1 MRVNLDI
8 TSSSQILVHNRKIPV
23 SEMCD
28 KIDEVD
34 QATIRR
40 VAARIFGPES
50 RNRATVVVMGKEDV
64 GDWRAQL
71 KKYGVG
77 GAL

>member
-1 MRVNLDI
+1 
-8 TSSSQILVHNRKIPV
+8 
-23 SEMCD
+23 MCD

-40 VAARIFGPES
+40 VAQRVFGPELRS
-50 RNRATVVVMGKEDV
+50 RATVVVNGREDV
-64 GDWRAQL
+64 GDWAAQL
-71 KKYGVG
+71 RKYGVG

>member
-1 MRVNLDI
+1 MLTGD
-8 TSSSQILVHNRKIPV
+8 TKILVHGRKIPV

-34 QATIRR
+34 QAVIRR
-40 VAARIFGPES
+40 VAQRVFGPES
-50 RNRATVVVMGKEDV
+50 RNRATIVVNGREDV

>member
-1 MRVNLDI
+1 
-8 TSSSQILVHNRKIPV
+8 
-23 SEMCD
+23 MCER
-28 KIDEVD
+28 IDEVD

-40 VAARIFGPES
+40 VAQRVFGPELRS
-50 RNRATVVVMGKEDV
+50 NATIVVMGREDV

-71 KKYGVG
+71 RKYGVG

>member
-1 MRVNLDI
+1 
-8 TSSSQILVHNRKIPV
+8 
-23 SEMCD
+23 MCE

-34 QATIRR
+34 QDIIRR

-50 RNRATVVVMGKEDV
+50 RNRATVVVSGREDV
-64 GDWRAQL
+64 GDWRGQL
-71 KKYGVG
+71 HKYGVG